1 MNLKEF
7 LEKIGGKESDII
19 NYSGVKALEAV
30 KQDWYTLNFA
40 IEQTPE
46 ICLEAVKQDWYALQ
60 YVREQTPEICLEAV
74 KQDWYAL
81 QFVNK
86 NIFTQEIKEYTMK
99 ELKEKLW
106 EEFKIVN

>member
-30 KQDWYTLNFA
+30 KQDWG
-40 IEQTPE
+40 
-46 ICLEAVKQDWYALQ
+46 ALQ
-60 YVREQTPEICLEAV
+60 FVREQTPEICLEAV